1 MRAVA
6 EREAQRILREGMPWA
21 NSYVLLLRAAV
32 AYQTGDARAAVERLG
47 LAIEGFEASDMQL
60 HAAVCR
66 WRLFRLVDGARARA
80 LRAEADDYM
89 ARQEIRNP
97 VAMARLFAPGFR
109 D

>member
-6 EREAQRILREGMPWA
+6 EREAQRILHEGMPWA
-21 NSYVLLLRAAV
+21 DSYARLLRATV
-32 AYQTGDARAAVERLG
+32 AYQTGNASAAVDGLA

-66 WRLFRLVDGARARA
+66 WRLSGLVDGARARA
-80 LRAEADDYM
+80 LRAEADLYM

-97 VAMARLFAPGFR
+97 AAMARLFAPGLP

>member
-1 MRAVA
+1 
-6 EREAQRILREGMPWA
+6 
-21 NSYVLLLRAAV
+21 
-32 AYQTGDARAAVERLG
+32 
-47 LAIEGFEASDMQL
+47 MQL

-66 WRLFRLVDGARARA
+66 WRLIGLVDGARARA
-80 LRAEADDYM
+80 LQAEADDYM